1 MTKKSA
7 SCSHFDSALARYAER
22 ERGFAS
28 SCQAGKSG
36 FSEEVQIYAVGGR
49 GALTAVNFSRFGII
63 IRPVPAALQRS
74 GQRRYPMTSLARH
87 PEANIVRL
95 QLRQN
100 RVLRHMTRDELEQLE
115 PLLDVADYAKGALLE
130 NQGDSSM
137 QQYFILDGILKRV
150 VSNAAGKEMILRFA
164 AETEIDTSYAAWRLK
179 TTIPYSIRAVTRVRT
194 AQLSMEEWAA
204 FVERHP
210 LIKSQFEFEVM
221 KLMSEVMAHT
231 ITLHLL
237 DAPGRVARFMRKH
250 AALIERV
257 PKKEL
262 ASYLNLSP
270 ETLSRLK
277 RRGKIDLL

>member
-1 MTKKSA
+1 
-7 SCSHFDSALARYAER
+7 
-22 ERGFAS
+22 
-28 SCQAGKSG
+28 
-36 FSEEVQIYAVGGR
+36 
-49 GALTAVNFSRFGII
+49 
-63 IRPVPAALQRS
+63 
-74 GQRRYPMTSLARH
+74 MTSLARH
-87 PEANIVRL
+87 PEAKIVRL

-100 RVLRHMTRDELEQLE
+100 LVLRHVARELWEELE
-115 PLLDVADYAKGALLE
+115 PLLEVTDYAKGALLE
-130 NQGDSSM
+130 NQGDSAM

-179 TTIPYSIRAVTRVRT
+179 TTMPYSIRAVTRVRT

-210 LIKSQFEFEVM
+210 PVKSQFEFEVM

-250 AALIERV
+250 AALIDRV

-277 RRGKIDLL
+277 RRGKIDLQ